1 MLRAST
7 HSRLVYTKTGP
18 DLHGFDQAALSVS
31 RCGLATLSPVCG
43 IVGYV
48 GHRSA
53 LDVVLDG
60 LRRLEY
66 RGYDSAGVAVVADG
80 GLAVERK
87 AGRLANL
94 EARLDEVGRESFA
107 GTVGMGHTRWATH
120 GAPIDRNSH
129 PHRDA
134 TGRVAVVH
142 NGIIENF
149 VALRAELEAAGVE
162 MASDTDSETVA
173 HLVAFAYGDGETKGD
188 LPASVRLVARRLE
201 GAFTLVVTHADEP
214 DQVVAARRS
223 SPLVVGVGEGEHFVA
238 SDVSAF
244 IEHTREAV
252 ELGQDQMV
260 VITRDGYD
268 VTDFVGEAAQAK
280 PFTVNWD
287 LSAAE
292 KGGHEYFMLKEIEEQ
307 PEALAN
313 TLRGHFNNGR
323 IVLDEQRLSDQDLR
337 DVDKVFVV
345 ACGSAY
351 HSGLVAKYA
360 IEHWTRLPVEVE
372 LASEFRYRDPVLD
385 RDTLVVAV
393 SQSGET
399 ADTLE
404 AVRHARSQKA
414 RVLAVC
420 NTNGAQIPRESDAVL
435 YTHAG
440 PEIGVAS
447 TKAFLAQIAANYL
460 VGLALAQ
467 ARGTKYPDEV
477 AREFHEL
484 EAMPEAVQRVLGT
497 VEQVRA
503 LGRELAD
510 SKAVLFL
517 GRHVGYPVALEGAL
531 KLKELAYM
539 HAEGFAAGEL
549 KHGPIAL
556 IEEGLPVV
564 VVMPSPK
571 GRAVLHSKLVSNIS
585 EIQARGARTIVIAE
599 EGDETVRPFADH
611 LIEIPAVPTL
621 LQPLISTVPLQVLA
635 AEIARSRGYDVDK
648 PRNLAKS
655 VTVE

>member
-1 MLRAST
+1 M
-7 HSRLVYTKTGP
+7 
-18 DLHGFDQAALSVS
+18 
-31 RCGLATLSPVCG
+31 CG

-48 GHRSA
+48 GHQSA

-66 RGYDSAGVAVVADG
+66 RGYDSAGVAVVTGDD
-80 GLAVERK
+80 LAVERK
-87 AGRLANL
+87 AGRLQNL
-94 EARLDEVGRESFA
+94 ETRLDEVGRENFA

-120 GAPIDRNSH
+120 GAPIDKNSH
-129 PHRDA
+129 PHRD
-134 TGRVAVVH
+134 TTNRVAVVH

-149 VALRAELEAAGVE
+149 LALRAELEGLGVE
-162 MASDTDSETVA
+162 MASDTDTETVA
-173 HLVAFAYGDGETKGD
+173 HLVAFAYAEGDTKGD
-188 LPASVRLVARRLE
+188 LPASVRKIARRLE
-201 GAFTLVVTHADEP
+201 GAFTLVITHADEP
-214 DQVVAARRS
+214 DQVVAARRN
-223 SPLVVGVGEGEHFVA
+223 SPLVVGVGENEYFVA
-238 SDVSAF
+238 SDVAAF
-244 IEHTREAV
+244 IAHTKEAV

-260 VITRDGYD
+260 VLSRSGYE
-268 VTDFVGEAAQAK
+268 VTDFDGEVAEAK

-313 TLRGHFNNGR
+313 TLRGHFANGR

-337 DVDKVFVV
+337 DVDKVFVI

-404 AVRHARSQKA
+404 AVRHARAQKA

-484 EAMPEAVQRVLGT
+484 EAMPEAVRRVLGT
-497 VEQVRA
+497 ADQVRA

-556 IEEGLPVV
+556 IEENLPVV

-621 LQPLISTVPLQVLA
+621 LQPLISTVPLQILA
-635 AEIARSRGYDVDK
+635 AEIASARGYDVDK